1 MMSCSSRPP
10 PRLALLTALCWLF
23 SLTTAG
29 AGNPGADADDYP
41 TAARAEYVFACMAT
55 NGQTQESLRRCSCSI
70 DVIASILPYDK
81 YEEAETVVRMRR
93 SSGGY
98 LGEVFR
104 SGLTNTMVRS
114 LEEAQAEAEIR
125 CF

>member
-1 MMSCSSRPP
+1 MQYSFNLVSRLVLMFVFASPAA
-10 PRLALLTALCWLF
+10 LAE
-23 SLTTAG
+23 SNG
-29 AGNPGADADDYP
+29 DYP

-55 NGQTQESLRRCSCSI
+55 NGQTQDALRRCSCSI
-70 DVIASILPYDK
+70 DVIASILPYDQ
-81 YEEAETVVRMRR
+81 YEEAETVMRMRR

-104 SGLTNTMVRS
+104 SGVANNIVRD
-114 LEEAQAEAEIR
+114 LEEAQSEAEIR